1 MDRPSRITS
10 PPERKTPLS
19 TRPLTQG
26 HLTWPSLGAVY
37 FWTVVFILFLPII
50 LLVVF
55 SFNNSTTLVFPLKGF
70 TPRWFMELP
79 KNIEML
85 KAVRTSILLGLGS
98 SLVATILGAM
108 AAIAIVRYSFP
119 GRGLF
124 VGAVALPLVIP
135 YVILGVSLLIML
147 HQIGIHLSAW
157 AAGLA
162 HVVISV
168 PYATLVIAARLVG
181 FPQNLEEAAMD
192 LGASY
197 WGALLRVTIPI
208 SFPALLAAF
217 LICFT
222 ISFDEFAIASFLVG
236 TQPTLPVYLY
246 SQLRFPTRLPLV
258 VALAAILMTASM
270 ALILLS
276 EWLRGAGQS
285 TRPREK

>member
-1 MDRPSRITS
+1 MKFSLNSSQIIT
-10 PPERKTPLS
+10 
-19 TRPLTQG
+19 
-26 HLTWPSLGAVY
+26 AVL
-37 FWTVVFILFLPII
+37 ILPIF
-50 LLVVF
+50 LLIIF
-55 SFNNSTTLVFPLKGF
+55 SFNNSTTLVFPLKDF
-70 TPRWFMELP
+70 TTKWFMDLP
-79 KNIEML
+79 KNAEML
-85 KAVRTSILLGLGS
+85 KAVRTSLLLGLGS

-108 AAIAIVRYSFP
+108 GAIAIVRYKFP

-124 VGAVALPLVIP
+124 VGVITLPLVIP

-147 HQIGIHLSAW
+147 HQIGVHLSAW

-162 HVVISV
+162 HVVISI
-168 PYATLVIAARLVG
+168 PYATLVIMARLVG

-192 LGASY
+192 LGATY
-197 WGALLRVTIPI
+197 WGALIRVIIPI

-270 ALILLS
+270 ILILLS
-276 EWLRGAGQS
+276 EWLRRVGQ
-285 TRPREK
+285 TTHPREK